1 LSSSASKLGNES
13 LFERRIYRGSSI
25 RVVEKDAFHYP
36 LLSNVARR
44 YLITPATSV
53 PSERVF
59 SAAGHITN
67 QKHAC
72 LLPENV
78 RILVSLA
85 ENLQ

>member
-1 LSSSASKLGNES
+1 M
-13 LFERRIYRGSSI
+13 
-25 RVVEKDAFHYP
+25 VEKEYFS
-36 LLSNVARR
+36 LSTPIYCTVAIR

-59 SAAGHITN
+59 STADHITN
-67 QKHAC
+67 QKRAC

-78 RILVSLA
+78 RMLVFLA